1 MVLSSLRVLMVE
13 DSETDARLLAREL
26 RRGAREVTFAR
37 VEDDASMREALTRA
51 EWDVVTS
58 DWSMPTFSA
67 PAALALVAELGLDV
81 PFIIVSGT
89 IGEAAAVAAMRAGA
103 HDYFIKGNLTRL
115 LPAIERELREAE
127 GRAARRRA
135 EQELVKAA
143 ERNRALFECTPLPTW
158 VFDRSSLKFLEVNE
172 AAVRHYG
179 YSREEFTALT
189 IADIGL
195 PEDEALL
202 QRAAQGTGIDDGS
215 WRHRKKD
222 GTVISVELTT
232 HDFELEGKAVRLVSS
247 NDVSERRR
255 TEAALRKTEEQLQ
268 QSRKMD
274 AIGSLAGGIAHD
286 FNNLLSAIIGYAGL
300 ALGEL
305 EPADPIRADIEQVLE
320 AGQRA
325 AVLTRQLLAFSRKQ
339 MLELSVLD
347 LNDVVERMEKM
358 FSRLIGENIQVTVIN
373 DRSLGRIHADAGQI
387 DQVLLNLVVN
397 ARDAM
402 PDGGRL
408 TIETANAELDAA
420 YAADHVDVIPGHYV
434 MLAVGDTGAGMS
446 EATRNRVFE
455 PFFTTKEHGT
465 GLGLATVF
473 GIVKQSG
480 GHIFLH
486 SELGKGTT
494 FRIYFPRNDQ
504 EPAPADSVPPLPVTL
519 SGSETVLLAE
529 DNPQVC
535 GLACAILRRNGY
547 DVLEA
552 PSGGDAFLI
561 CEQYA
566 GAIHLLLTDVVMPR
580 MSGRQLAERL
590 APLRPEMRVLYMSGY
605 SDDSI
610 GHHGV
615 LDAGIALIE
624 KPLSPEALLRK
635 VREVLDAP

>member
-1 MVLSSLRVLMVE
+1 MVE
-13 DSETDARLLAREL
+13 DSDTDAKLLAREL
-26 RRGAREVTFAR
+26 QRGGRAVTFAR
-37 VEDDASMREALTRA
+37 VEDDASMRAALTSA

-67 PAALALVAELGLDV
+67 PAALALIAELGLDV

-179 YSREEFTALT
+179 YSREEFSQLT
-189 IADIGL
+189 IVDIGL

-202 QRAAQGTGIDDGS
+202 RRAAQGTGIDDGS
-215 WRHRKKD
+215 WRHRRKD
-222 GTVISVELTT
+222 GTTISVELTT
-232 HDFELEGKAVRLVSS
+232 HDFELEGKAVRLMSS

-300 ALGEL
+300 ALSEL
-305 EPADPIRADIEQVLE
+305 KPADPVRADIEQVLE

-325 AVLTRQLLAFSRKQ
+325 AMLTRQLLAFSRKQ

-347 LNDVVERMEKM
+347 LNDVVERMGKM
-358 FSRLIGENIQVTVIN
+358 FSRLIGENIQVTVVN
-373 DRSLGRIHADAGQI
+373 ERSLGRIHADAGQI

-402 PDGGRL
+402 PEGGKL

-420 YAADHVDVIPGHYV
+420 YAADHVDVVPGHYV
-434 MLAVGDTGAGMS
+434 MLSVSDTGGGMS
-446 EATRNRVFE
+446 EATRKRVFE
-455 PFFTTKEHGT
+455 PFFTTKEQGT

-494 FRIYFPRNDQ
+494 FRVYFPRNDQ
-504 EPAPADSVPPLPVTL
+504 EPTRADSVPAQLATL
-519 SGSETVLLAE
+519 CGSETVLLAE

-547 DVLEA
+547 NVLEA

-566 GAIHLLLTDVVMPR
+566 STIHLLLTDVVMPR

-590 APLRPEMRVLYMSGY
+590 APLRPDMKVLYMSGY

-610 GHHGV
+610 AHHGV

-624 KPLSPEALLRK
+624 KPLSPDALLRK
-635 VREVLDAP
+635 VREVLDTP